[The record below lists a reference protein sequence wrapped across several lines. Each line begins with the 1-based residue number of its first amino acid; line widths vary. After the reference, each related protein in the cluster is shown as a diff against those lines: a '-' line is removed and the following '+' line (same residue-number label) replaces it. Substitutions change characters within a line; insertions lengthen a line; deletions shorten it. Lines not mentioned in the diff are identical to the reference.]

1 MAEMDNK
8 LLLGIVVFISGV
20 ATMIFRYISKLK
32 EKVQFKDVC
41 EATHTGLN
49 QTLEAK
55 FEGLTKLME
64 QRFEDLGELVKK
76 NGGQHGGTRRRA

>member
-1 MAEMDNK
+1 MAEIDNK
-8 LLLGIVVFISGV
+8 ILMGIFAAISSVFILLWK
-20 ATMIFRYISKLK
+20 YISGFKK
-32 EKVQFKDVC
+32 SVQFKDVC

-64 QRFEDLGELVKK
+64 QQFKDLGDLVKK
-76 NGGQHGGTRRRA
+76 NGGQHE

>member
-1 MAEMDNK
+1 MTMAEMDSK

-20 ATMIFRYISKLK
+20 ATMVFRYISKLK

-41 EATHTGLN
+41 EATHQGLN

-76 NGGQHGGTRRRA
+76 NGRKNG